1 MPDQVGHDA
10 GGVGLLSIDY
20 LSYLCVDIKHRL
32 MKKFYAFLLAI
43 VALVLLSGCSKGAQQ
58 EVEYYVKY
66 ASNGLRGNYYV
77 GYADT
82 DGEMVYLRNVSG
94 TDFER
99 TVGPVSKGFEAS
111 FAIRGDN
118 TLPSVRI
125 EVREGS
131 GPFVVKAEAVAHSA
145 TSGASVKYTIK

>member
-1 MPDQVGHDA
+1 MKKLFA
-10 GGVGLLSIDY
+10 LLLSI
-20 LSYLCVDIKHRL
+20 
-32 MKKFYAFLLAI
+32 MT
-43 VALVLLSGCSKGAQQ
+43 VALFGGCTPSAQP

-77 GYADT
+77 GYADA
-82 DGEMVYLRNVSG
+82 DGTMVYLRNISA

-99 TVGPVSKGFEAS
+99 IVGPVPKGFEAS

-145 TSGASVKYTIK
+145 ITGASVKYTIK

>member
-1 MPDQVGHDA
+1 
-10 GGVGLLSIDY
+10 
-20 LSYLCVDIKHRL
+20 
-32 MKKFYAFLLAI
+32 MKKIYAFLLTI
-43 VALVLLSGCSKGAQQ
+43 VALVLLGGCTPSAQP

-77 GYADT
+77 GYADA
-82 DGEMVYLRNVSG
+82 DGKVVYLRNISA

-99 TVGPVSKGFEAS
+99 IVGPVPKGFEAS

-125 EVREGS
+125 EVKEGS
-131 GPFVVKAEAVAHSA
+131 GPFVVKVEAVAHSA

>member
-1 MPDQVGHDA
+1 
-10 GGVGLLSIDY
+10 
-20 LSYLCVDIKHRL
+20 
-32 MKKFYAFLLAI
+32 MKKLFALL
-43 VALVLLSGCSKGAQQ
+43 LVIMTVTLFGGCTPSA
-58 EVEYYVKY
+58 EAEYYVKY
-66 ASNGLRGNYYV
+66 ASNGLNGKYYV
-77 GYADT
+77 SYADA
-82 DGEMVYLRNVSG
+82 DGTMVYLSNISG

-125 EVREGS
+125 EVKEGS

-145 TSGASVKYTIK
+145 VSGASVKYTIK